1 MNPIEQTT
9 ITDVDSKLFDK
20 IRNLSPD
27 LQQQILTFVEFV
39 ESRAKSQPQP
49 AATSNKRQGFGLWK
63 GDITIHADFDEPL
76 ADFEDYM

>member
-9 ITDVDSKLFDK
+9 INK

-39 ESRAKSQPQP
+39 ESKAKSQPDP
-49 AATSNKRQGFGLWK
+49 ATTSNKRQGFGLWK
-63 GDITIHADFDEPL
+63 GDITIHPDFDEPL
-76 ADFEDYM
+76 FS

>member
-1 MNPIEQTT
+1 MNPIKQ
-9 ITDVDSKLFDK
+9 ITVADIDSKLFDK

-39 ESRAKSQPQP
+39 EFRAKSQPEP

-63 GDITIHADFDEPL
+63 GDITIHPDFDEPL
-76 ADFEDYM
+76 FS

>member
-1 MNPIEQTT
+1 MNPIEQVT
-9 ITDVDSKLFDK
+9 IDK

-39 ESRAKSQPQP
+39 ESRAKSQPEP
-49 AATSNKRQGFGLWK
+49 TATSNKRHGFGLWK

>member
-9 ITDVDSKLFDK
+9 IDK

-27 LQQQILTFVEFV
+27 LQQQILTFVEFL
-39 ESRAKSQPQP
+39 EFKAKSQPKP

>member
-1 MNPIEQTT
+1 M
-9 ITDVDSKLFDK
+9 LFRS

-27 LQQQILTFVEFV
+27 LQQQILTFVEFI
-39 ESRAKSQPQP
+39 EFRAKSQTEPT
-49 AATSNKRQGFGLWK
+49 ATSNKRQGFGLWK

>member
-1 MNPIEQTT
+1 MTPIEQIT
-9 ITDVDSKLFDK
+9 IDK

-39 ESRAKSQPQP
+39 ESRAKSQLQP
-49 AATSNKRQGFGLWK
+49 TATPNKRQGFGLWE
-63 GDITIHADFDEPL
+63 GDITIHTDFDEPL

>member
-1 MNPIEQTT
+1 MNPIEQIT
-9 ITDVDSKLFDK
+9 IDK

-39 ESRAKSQPQP
+39 ESRAKSQTEPT
-49 AATSNKRQGFGLWK
+49 ATSNKRQGFGLWK

-76 ADFEDYM
+76 TDFENYM

>member
-20 IRNLSPD
+20 I

-39 ESRAKSQPQP
+39 EFRSKSQPET

-63 GDITIHADFDEPL
+63 GDITIHPDFDEPL
-76 ADFEDYM
+76 FS

>member
-1 MNPIEQTT
+1 MNPIEQVT
-9 ITDVDSKLFDK
+9 IDK

-39 ESRAKSQPQP
+39 ESRAKSQTEPTS
-49 AATSNKRQGFGLWK
+49 TSNKRQGFGLWQ
-63 GDITIHADFDEPL
+63 GDIAIHADFDEPL